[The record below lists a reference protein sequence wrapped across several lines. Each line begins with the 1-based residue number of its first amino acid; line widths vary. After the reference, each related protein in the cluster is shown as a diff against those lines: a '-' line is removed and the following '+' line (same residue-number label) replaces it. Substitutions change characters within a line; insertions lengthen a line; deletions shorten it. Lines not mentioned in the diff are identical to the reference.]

1 MSESQQAQQGQ
12 QSENPELSAIE
23 EVVQS
28 EPTETQ
34 QEKPSEV
41 TPVAPDAEEKVSD
54 SQASVEESVEESLP
68 EAAPTQ
74 LDENLVKQEAST
86 EPVGESPVDTG
97 DNAQQA
103 APEEA
108 ASVIQPEPV
117 AAAAA
122 SAEPVEVTTAGLS
135 EELQYIEEVRRSGT
149 DLQKIALSS
158 IEAFCEA
165 MKPRVPLTSTQA
177 NSAQRDLLS
186 LFLMILRKD
195 YEDFRKAWSLLLVYF
210 AAHHGDRPTAV
221 DYTALS
227 EYSTGRYIDD
237 WADVERAE
245 AFVELTT
252 LLRITRKTATRKND
266 VKRIRLD
273 KVAAG
278 LLSDHAKDNL
288 QRFYS

>member
-68 EAAPTQ
+68 EATPTQ

-86 EPVGESPVDTG
+86 EKVGESPVDTG